1 MMSKVCCGLHQEY
14 TLYFTYYKNVNYCY
28 YYNYCVYPRE
38 AAASTTILSISA
50 IVRYACTRAIPAT
63 IANNCH

>member
-28 YYNYCVYPRE
+28 YYDDDDDGV
-38 AAASTTILSISA
+38 
-50 IVRYACTRAIPAT
+50 AT
-63 IANNCH
+63 IIIITLMGKDRPY